1 MLFSWRKVDDRVN
14 DRPSISSFLDSL
26 LENCFELIKQFS
38 TFIFLAYRKKYWS
51 NSFKFLILPVIDK
64 LRRRIELICASF
76 CTRIQFDDEKLERK
90 SGSPWI
96 FHSPHRYRVKALC
109 RRCSMKLHLLTRK
122 RRPTPSLIERGDEG
136 SFFFSSSRKQRRSII
151 QILESPQAARA
162 EGKRPLPGRVV
173 YQRGRI
179 MHLTHDPACPLV
191 RIISPLWTIDR
202 R

>member
-1 MLFSWRKVDDRVN
+1 MFRINFS
-14 DRPSISSFLDSL
+14 
-26 LENCFELIKQFS
+26 IKQFS
-38 TFIFLAYRKKYWS
+38 ILIFLAYRKKYWS

-76 CTRIQFDDEKLERK
+76 CTRIQFGGEKLERK
-90 SGSPWI
+90 RFPLDISFSTSISGESTLSTLLDEI
-96 FHSPHRYRVKALC
+96 AFVDEETTANSFSHRT
-109 RRCSMKLHLLTRK
+109 RR
-122 RRPTPSLIERGDEG
+122 RR
-136 SFFFSSSRKQRRSII
+136 FFFLLFLEQTTTFDYTNSR
-151 QILESPQAARA
+151 ILTQAARA

-179 MHLTHDPACPLV
+179 MHLTHDPACLLV

>member
-1 MLFSWRKVDDRVN
+1 MFRINFS
-14 DRPSISSFLDSL
+14 
-26 LENCFELIKQFS
+26 IKQFS
-38 TFIFLAYRKKYWS
+38 TLVFLAYRKKYWS

-64 LRRRIELICASF
+64 LRRRIELIYASF

-136 SFFFSSSRKQRRSII
+136 SFFFLLSLEQTTTFDYTNSR
-151 QILESPQAARA
+151 ILTQAARA